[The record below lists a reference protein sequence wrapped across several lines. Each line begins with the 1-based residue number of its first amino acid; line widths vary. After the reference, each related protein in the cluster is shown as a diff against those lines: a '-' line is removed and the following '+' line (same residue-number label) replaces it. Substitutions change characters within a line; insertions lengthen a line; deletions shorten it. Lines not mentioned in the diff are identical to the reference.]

1 MFKLT
6 ARIRFFVVLTF
17 VVNQS
22 IGQNYYDPKLSFST
36 DLGIPARA
44 QNGSFQRVMEGLFNG
59 GVTLQYNFFKGIT
72 AGLGVKYSYF
82 TVSPFALNNSNW
94 SGGFHM
100 PSGYAKVGYE
110 RFTTERISFNISAR
124 MGYAVLFAHHGNDSV
139 ATGLERNPV
148 ESCFFIEP
156 QFEMVLLTEKI
167 SSDGFS
173 LVLGYPF
180 YFNEFGPRY
189 LGLEKFPNLIA
200 EDYVG
205 ITRFFSFGFGYRY
218 YFGRK

>member
-1 MFKLT
+1 MLT
-6 ARIRFFVVLTF
+6 KKPTIKIFLVLVFFI
-17 VVNQS
+17 NQAIS
-22 IGQNYYDPKLSFST
+22 QNYYEPKLSFGA
-36 DLGIPARA
+36 DVGIPARSH
-44 QNGSFQRVMEGLFNG
+44 NGSFQRVMEGLFNG
-59 GVTLQYNFFKGIT
+59 GVVLQYNIFGGIT
-72 AGLGVKYSYF
+72 AGVGVKYSYF
-82 TVSPFALNNSNW
+82 TISPFALNNVNW

-100 PSGYAKVGYE
+100 PSAHFKIGYE

-124 MGYAVLFAHHGNDSV
+124 MGYSVLFAHHGNDSV
-139 ATGLERNPV
+139 AVGVERNPV

-156 QFEMVLLTEKI
+156 QVEITLLTEKS

-189 LGLEKFPNLIA
+189 LGMDKFPNLIE
-200 EDYVG
+200 EDYAG